1 MPVRLTL
8 PTELDLREVP
18 VFPLPHVVLLP
29 GALLPLHI
37 FEPRYRLMTRDALAG
52 RRLLAVARLEPGF
65 EAEYHGRPP
74 IHPICGVGEIIRHE
88 LRADGC
94 YDILV
99 AGLVRASITEELPA
113 TREYRLVRV
122 QALRDRRTSDPQT
135 LGAWQRE
142 LVQLWEKLGPYLP
155 SSVRDLCQRANA
167 SESIGAWSDRIA
179 AALVADPDARQA
191 LLEEL
196 DPAERISSLVQRLHE
211 LLSALGEDRASAN
224 IQLN

>member
-29 GALLPLHI
+29 GALLPLHV
-37 FEPRYRLMTRDALAG
+37 FEPRYRKMTRDALAG
-52 RRLLAVARLEPGF
+52 RRLLAIARLMPGF
-65 EAEYHGRPP
+65 EQNYYGRPP
-74 IHPICGVGEIIRHE
+74 IHAVCGVGEIVRHE

-94 YDILV
+94 YDVLV
-99 AGLVRASITEELPA
+99 AGLVRAAICEELPE
-113 TREYRLVRV
+113 TQDYRLVRV
-122 QALRDRRTSDPQT
+122 RALRDTTPKDPLT
-135 LGAWQRE
+135 LTAWQRE
-142 LVQLWEKLGPYLP
+142 LVTLWEKLGPYLP
-155 SSVRDLCQRANA
+155 SSVRDLCQRTNS
-167 SESIGAWSDRIA
+167 SERVGAWADRIA

-196 DPAERISSLVQRLHE
+196 DPAERLSSLVARLHE

>member
-8 PTELDLREVP
+8 PTELDLQEVP
-18 VFPLPHVVLLP
+18 VFPLPNVVLLP
-29 GALLPLHI
+29 GALLPLHV
-37 FEPRYRLMTRDALAG
+37 FEARYRLMARDALAG
-52 RRLLAVARLEPGF
+52 RRLLAVARLKPGF
-65 EAEYHGRPP
+65 EADYHGRPP
-74 IHPICGVGEIIRHE
+74 IHEICGVGEIIRHE

-99 AGLVRASITEELPA
+99 AGLVRAAIQEELPA
-113 TREYRLVRV
+113 TREYRLVRA
-122 QALRDRRTSDPQT
+122 QALRDSRAPDPLT

-142 LVQLWEKLGPYLP
+142 LVQLWDKLGPYLP
-155 SSVRDLCQRANA
+155 GSVRDLCQRTSAK
-167 SESIGAWSDRIA
+167 ESIGAWADRIA

-196 DPAERISSLVQRLHE
+196 DPAERLSSLVERLHE

>member
-8 PTELDLREVP
+8 PTELDLQEVP

-29 GALLPLHI
+29 GALLPLHV
-37 FEPRYRLMTRDALAG
+37 FEPRYRKMTRDALAG
-52 RRLLAVARLEPGF
+52 RRLLAVARLKPGF
-65 EAEYHGRPP
+65 ENNYYGRPP
-74 IHPICGVGEIIRHE
+74 IHLVCGVGEIVRHE
-88 LRADGC
+88 LRSDGC

-99 AGLVRASITEELPA
+99 AGLVRAAIREEHPV
-113 TREYRLVRV
+113 TRDYRLVRA
-122 QALRDRRTSDPQT
+122 QALRDSAPADPLT
-135 LGAWQRE
+135 LSAWQRE
-142 LVQLWEKLGPYLP
+142 LVTLWDKLGPYLP
-155 SSVRDLCQRANA
+155 TSVRDLCQRTGAN
-167 SESIGAWSDRIA
+167 ESIGAWADRIA

-196 DPAERISSLVQRLHE
+196 DPAERLSSLVERLHE